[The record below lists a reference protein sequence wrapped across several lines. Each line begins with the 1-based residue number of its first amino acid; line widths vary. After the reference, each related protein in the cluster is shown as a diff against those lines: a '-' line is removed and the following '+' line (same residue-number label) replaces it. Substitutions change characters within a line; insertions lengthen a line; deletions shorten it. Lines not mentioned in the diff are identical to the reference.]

1 MSSST
6 PPPPPSSSSSSSSP
20 SSTSSKM
27 VAFMVLSSTSP
38 ESRSELFDRPTKKQ
52 KKEISDTDVYVPTF
66 TGVSTSLST
75 SDYLFINNLFDKTP
89 LKNLYLFDAIYMNN
103 YNSIEEQLKYKTTN
117 VNIIEK
123 YDRYNTITPLQY
135 AITKNDLEA
144 VKLLLTR
151 DDLLLNLTTPDTP
164 KTALYMNKY
173 AKINSFR
180 ILPNIMTNPN
190 KKMIAL
196 EIEKL
201 LLKGIT
207 VVKPLKYDI
216 IRLLFIDHYR
226 NKFTSSSSN
235 DNNNNIV
242 VNNDIGFN
250 VLPMDIIKIIV
261 EYCTIIDVQIGHE

>member
-1 MSSST
+1 MSST
-6 PPPPPSSSSSSSSP
+6 PPT

-38 ESRSELFDRPTKKQ
+38 ETRSELYDRPTKKQ

-66 TGVSTSLST
+66 TNGSNNPFQNGA
-75 SDYLFINNLFDKTP
+75 DYLFINNLFDKTP

-103 YNSIEEQLKYKTTN
+103 HTSIEEQLKYKTTN
-117 VNIIEK
+117 VNVIER
-123 YDRYNTITPLQY
+123 YDRYHSITPLQY

-151 DDLLLNLTTPDTP
+151 DDLLLNLTTPYTP

-173 AKINSFR
+173 AKINDLH
-180 ILPNIMTNPN
+180 ILPNITTNPG
-190 KKMIAL
+190 KKQIAL

-207 VVKPLKYDI
+207 IVKPLKYEI

-226 NKFTSSSSN
+226 DKFTSSSNVSN
-235 DNNNNIV
+235 NNNNNNIV
-242 VNNDIGFN
+242 VNNVVGFN
-250 VLPMDIIKIIV
+250 VLPMDIIKIII
-261 EYCTIIDVQIGHE
+261 EYCTIIDVQVAHE